1 MATGSVITKSIE
13 LRRLLPGHQPVE
25 DPCTDLIS
33 AALAALEG
41 VLAARFVASGGARF
55 EVDYDPRRVDS
66 GAISRLADEAG
77 EAARQRYAH
86 ERLRIQGIHCADCA
100 DKISAVTGKLAGVT
114 SSVAS
119 YASEVLDIAYDRTA
133 VGRPRIERE
142 VESLGYKVVPAGA
155 APVGT
160 ATVGAATVGAAPSG
174 ANPSHGQSRDVHEH
188 TTRTTDAGAASLQRQ
203 TPPRLRFRPAPD
215 LLLSFTA
222 GLALLI
228 GFVVERTG
236 QPMFAWLPF
245 YLAAYAAGGWH
256 ATNHAVRAAAKGRFD
271 IDILMVTAAL
281 GAGAIGAWAEG
292 ALLLFLFSLGHALER
307 LAMDRARNAIRALAD
322 LTPKVARV
330 VRAGTEVEVPVA
342 DLGIGERV
350 IVRPGERIPAD
361 GQVVA
366 GASMV
371 DQAPITGESVP
382 VLKEPGQEAFAGTI
396 NGAGALELVTTK
408 GPEDTTLARVVKAV
422 ESAQSAKAPSH
433 RFTDRFQRILT
444 PVILVATALVIAVP
458 PLFGVEFS
466 TSFMRAMTLLVAASP
481 CALALATPSAV
492 LAGIARAARSGVL
505 IKGGAHL
512 ENAGT
517 AQVVVFDKTGTLT
530 RGRPSVTDVVTAGN
544 RSEDELLALAAAV
557 ESRSSHPLA
566 AAVLE
571 HADLRGLPALHEAG
585 AGAVAAF
592 EETVGHGADA
602 TVGGTRVLVGNR
614 KLMQRAGTGLP
625 DHLEVEAQR
634 LEADGKTVMFV
645 ATGSIQGGGAPQAA
659 GLIAVRDQPRP
670 EAAATVAALKELGV
684 RHVVMLSGDNRRVA
698 EALGRELGIGEVR
711 AELLPEE
718 KAAAVQALRQSHGTV
733 VMVGDGI
740 NDAPALAAA
749 DVGVA
754 MGGAGSDVALETADI
769 ALMADDLSRLPYA
782 VALSRASRRMIVQ
795 NLVISLAV
803 IALLVPSS
811 LAGLATIGIAV
822 VLHESSTIVVVLNAL
837 RLLSYR
843 GPKQLLAATA

>member
-1 MATGSVITKSIE
+1 MTTESIE
-13 LRRLLPGHQPVE
+13 LRRLLPGHQPSE
-25 DPCTDLIS
+25 DACTDLIS
-33 AALAALEG
+33 AALTALEG

-55 EVDYDPRRVDS
+55 EVDYDPRRVDP
-66 GAISRLADEAG
+66 GAIGRLADEAG

-100 DKISAVTGKLAGVT
+100 DKISAVTGKLAGVS

-119 YASEVLDIAYDRTA
+119 YASELLDVSYDRTA
-133 VGRPRIERE
+133 VRRERIERE
-142 VESLGYKVVPAGA
+142 VESLGYKVIQDDTVA
-155 APVGT
+155 AGT
-160 ATVGAATVGAAPSG
+160 AATLAQPRAA
-174 ANPSHGQSRDVHEH
+174 HEH
-188 TTRTTDAGAASLQRQ
+188 GASTRRTGTTHHQHQ
-203 TPPRLRFRPAPD
+203 TPPRQRFRPAPD
-215 LLLSFTA
+215 LLLSFAA

-228 GFVVERTG
+228 GFVLERAG
-236 QPMFAWLPF
+236 QPMLAWLPF
-245 YLAAYAAGGWH
+245 YLTAYVAGGWH
-256 ATNHAVRAAAKGRFD
+256 ATNHAVRAATKGRFD

-281 GAGAIGAWAEG
+281 GAAAIGAWAEG

-342 DLGIGERV
+342 ELGIGEHV

-361 GQVVA
+361 GEVVA

-444 PVILVATALVIAVP
+444 PVILVTTALVIVVP

-492 LAGIARAARSGVL
+492 LSGIARAARSGVL
-505 IKGGAHL
+505 IKGGVYL

-530 RGRPSVTDVVTAGN
+530 RGRPSVTDVITASGH
-544 RSEDELLALAAAV
+544 SEDELMALAAAV

-566 AAVLE
+566 SAVLE
-571 HADLRGLPALHEAG
+571 HAESREPAAANHAG
-585 AGAVAAF
+585 SLAVTAF
-592 EETVGHGADA
+592 EETVGHGASA
-602 TVGGTRVLVGNR
+602 SVGRARVHVGNR
-614 KLMQRAGTGLP
+614 KLMQSVGAVLNTYL
-625 DHLEVEAQR
+625 DEQAQR

-645 ATGSIQGGGAPQAA
+645 ATGAGQEGGPPHVA

-670 EAAATVAALKELGV
+670 EAAATVRALKELGV

-718 KAAAVQALRQSHGTV
+718 KAAAVQALRREHGTV

-782 VALSRASRRMIVQ
+782 IALSRASRRMIVQ
-795 NLVISLAV
+795 NLVIALAV

-843 GPKQLLAATA
+843 GSKNLREGQAAAA

>member
-1 MATGSVITKSIE
+1 MATANIE
-13 LRRLLPGHQPVE
+13 LRHLLPGHQPGA
-25 DPCTDLIS
+25 DACTDHIGR
-33 AALAALEG
+33 ALAALEG
-41 VLAARFVASGGARF
+41 VMAARFVSTGGARF
-55 EVDYDPRRVDS
+55 EVQYDPQ
-66 GAISRLADEAG
+66 RLDPASLALHADQAG
-77 EAARQRYAH
+77 EAARQRFAH
-86 ERLRIQGIHCADCA
+86 DRLRIEGIHCAACA
-100 DKISAVTGKLAGVT
+100 DKITAVTARLEGV
-114 SSVAS
+114 SAANAS
-119 YASEVLDIAYDRTA
+119 FASELLDVAYDRQA
-133 VGRPRIERE
+133 LQRERIERE
-142 VESLGYKVVPAGA
+142 IESLGYKVAPAPAPSA
-155 APVGT
+155 APETTTSAAGS
-160 ATVGAATVGAAPSG
+160 APGANAGAATVK
-174 ANPSHGQSRDVHEH
+174 
-188 TTRTTDAGAASLQRQ
+188 
-203 TPPRLRFRPAPD
+203 RPKLTPD
-215 LLLSFTA
+215 LLLSFGA
-222 GLALLI
+222 GAALLL
-228 GFVVERTG
+228 GFVLQRTG
-236 QPMFAWLPF
+236 APMLAWLPF
-245 YLAAYAAGGWH
+245 YLAAYVAGGWH
-256 ATNHAVRAAAKGRFD
+256 ATNHAVRAAVRRRFD

-281 GAGAIGAWAEG
+281 GAATLGAWAEG

-322 LTPKVARV
+322 LTPSVARV
-330 VRAGTEVEVPVA
+330 VRGGRELEVPVA
-342 DLGIGERV
+342 ELSIGEHV
-350 IVRPGERIPAD
+350 IVRPGERVPAD

-366 GASMV
+366 GTSMV

-422 ESAQSAKAPSH
+422 ETAQSAKAPSH

-444 PVILVATALVIAVP
+444 PVILTVTALVIVVP
-458 PLFGVEFS
+458 PLFGVEFG

-492 LAGIARAARSGVL
+492 LSGIARAARSGVL

-530 RGRPSVTDVVTAGN
+530 TGKPSVTDVAVGDRLN
-544 RSEDELLALAAAV
+544 QDRLLALAAAV

-566 AAVLE
+566 SAVLAHHQSLPANADGAAE
-571 HADLRGLPALHEAG
+571 HATL
-585 AGAVAAF
+585 AVSDF
-592 EETVGHGADA
+592 EETVGHGASASVDGA
-602 TVGGTRVLVGNR
+602 PVWIGNR
-614 KLMQRAGTGLP
+614 KLMELADAYLPAG
-625 DHLEVEAQR
+625 LEAQAQR

-645 ATGSIQGGGAPQAA
+645 ATAGTVDGA
-659 GLIAVRDQPRP
+659 GLEVDGLLAVRDQPRP
-670 EAAATVAALKELGV
+670 EAAAAISALKALGV

-698 EALGRELGIGEVR
+698 EVLGRELGIDEVR
-711 AELLPEE
+711 AELLPTE
-718 KAAAVQALRQSHGTV
+718 KAQAVHALRQQYGTV
-733 VMVGDGI
+733 IMVGDGI

-811 LAGLATIGIAV
+811 LAGLATIGVAV
-822 VLHESSTIVVVLNAL
+822 VLHESSTLVVVLNAL

-843 GPKQLLAATA
+843 QPRGSRRSGTNAPVAA

>member
-1 MATGSVITKSIE
+1 MATESIE
-13 LRRLLPGHQPVE
+13 LRRLLPGHQPGE
-25 DPCTDLIS
+25 DACTNLIG

-41 VLAARFVASGGARF
+41 VLAARFVGSGGARF
-55 EVDYDPRRVDS
+55 EVDYDPSLVDA

-86 ERLRIQGIHCADCA
+86 ERMRIQGIHCADCA
-100 DKISAVTGKLAGVT
+100 DKISAVTGRLAGVT
-114 SSVAS
+114 SSAAS
-119 YASEVLDIAYDRTA
+119 YASELLDISYDRTA
-133 VGRPRIERE
+133 VKREHIERE
-142 VESLGYKVVPAGA
+142 VASLGYKVAPAD
-155 APVGT
+155 T
-160 ATVGAATVGAAPSG
+160 AATDPKRTGAPTHVQPRAGHEQASRTRDTSA
-174 ANPSHGQSRDVHEH
+174 ANR
-188 TTRTTDAGAASLQRQ
+188 QRQ
-203 TPPRLRFRPAPD
+203 TPPRPRFRPAPD
-215 LLLSFTA
+215 LLLSFAA

-228 GFVVERTG
+228 GFVLERTG
-236 QPMFAWLPF
+236 QPMLAWLPF
-245 YLAAYAAGGWH
+245 YLAAYVAGGWH

-281 GAGAIGAWAEG
+281 GAAAIGAWAEG

-330 VRAGTEVEVPVA
+330 VRAGTEIEVPV
-342 DLGIGERV
+342 DELGIGEHV

-433 RFTDRFQRILT
+433 RFTDKFQRILT
-444 PVILVATALVIAVP
+444 PVILIITALVIAIP

-492 LAGIARAARSGVL
+492 LSGIARAARSGVL
-505 IKGGAHL
+505 IKGGVYL

-530 RGRPSVTDVVTAGN
+530 RGRPSVTDIVTTGS
-544 RSEDELLALAAAV
+544 RSEDELIALAAAV

-566 AAVLE
+566 SAVLE
-571 HADLRGLPALHEAG
+571 HADHRDLPALQEAG
-585 AGAVAAF
+585 ADAVTAF
-592 EETVGHGADA
+592 EETVGHGAAA
-602 TVGGTRVLVGNR
+602 TVGGTPVMVGNR
-614 KLMQRAGTGLP
+614 KLMQKGGAALASGIEE
-625 DHLEVEAQR
+625 HAQR

-645 ATGSIQGGGAPQAA
+645 ATGVSENDATLEVA

-670 EAAATVAALKELGV
+670 EAAATIAALKELGV

-698 EALGRELGIGEVR
+698 EALGRELGIDEVR
-711 AELLPEE
+711 AELLPEQ
-718 KAAAVQALRQSHGTV
+718 KAEAVQALKREHGTV

-782 VALSRASRRMIVQ
+782 IALSRASRRMIVQ
-795 NLVISLAV
+795 NLVIALAV

-811 LAGLATIGIAV
+811 LAGLASIGVAV

-843 GPKQLLAATA
+843 GPKNLQEGLAAA

>member
-1 MATGSVITKSIE
+1 MATESIE
-13 LRRLLPGHQPVE
+13 LRRLLPGHQPGE
-25 DPCTDLIS
+25 DACTDLIG

-55 EVDYDPRRVDS
+55 EVDYDPSRVDAS
-66 GAISRLADEAG
+66 AISRHADEAG

-119 YASEVLDIAYDRTA
+119 YASELLDVSYDRTA
-133 VGRPRIERE
+133 VQRERIERE
-142 VESLGYKVVPAGA
+142 VESLGYKVVPVDT
-155 APVGT
+155 APTGT
-160 ATVGAATVGAAPSG
+160 AASSARTAVAQPRTNYVHGAGTRHTGITHHQHEAP
-174 ANPSHGQSRDVHEH
+174 
-188 TTRTTDAGAASLQRQ
+188 
-203 TPPRLRFRPAPD
+203 LRPHFRPAPD
-215 LLLSFTA
+215 LLLSFAA

-228 GFVVERTG
+228 GFVLERTS
-236 QPMFAWLPF
+236 QPMLAWLPF
-245 YLAAYAAGGWH
+245 YLAAYVAGGWH
-256 ATNHAVRAAAKGRFD
+256 ATNHAVRAATKGRFD

-281 GAGAIGAWAEG
+281 GAATIGAWAEG

-330 VRAGTEVEVPVA
+330 VRAGSEVEVPVA
-342 DLGIGERV
+342 ELGIGEHV

-361 GQVVA
+361 GEVVA

-444 PVILVATALVIAVP
+444 PVILVVTALVIVVP

-492 LAGIARAARSGVL
+492 LSGIARAARSGVL
-505 IKGGAHL
+505 IKGGVHL

-530 RGRPSVTDVVTAGN
+530 RGRPSVTDVITASGH
-544 RSEDELLALAAAV
+544 SEDELLTLAAAV

-566 AAVLE
+566 SAVLE
-571 HADLRGLPALHEAG
+571 HVENREPAAAHEADSL
-585 AGAVAAF
+585 AVTAF
-592 EETVGHGADA
+592 EETVGHGASA
-602 TVGGTRVLVGNR
+602 SVGQARVHVGNR
-614 KLMQRAGTGLP
+614 KLMQTVGAVLTSDL
-625 DHLEVEAQR
+625 DQQAQR

-645 ATGSIQGGGAPQAA
+645 ATGTSQGGAPRVA

-670 EAAATVAALKELGV
+670 EAAATIRALKELGV

-698 EALGRELGIGEVR
+698 EALGRELGIDEVR

-718 KAAAVQALRQSHGTV
+718 KAAAVQALRQEHGTV

-795 NLVISLAV
+795 NLVIALAV

-843 GPKQLLAATA
+843 GPKNLRTDLVAAP